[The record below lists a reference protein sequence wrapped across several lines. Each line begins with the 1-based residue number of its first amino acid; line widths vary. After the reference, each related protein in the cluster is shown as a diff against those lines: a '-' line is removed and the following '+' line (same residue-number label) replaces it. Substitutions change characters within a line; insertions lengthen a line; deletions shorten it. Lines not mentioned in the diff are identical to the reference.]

1 MKKALFLLSLLV
13 SGSLSSYAQEATK
26 IEAEAA
32 KYADCKLIE
41 DSKYSGGKALEL
53 TDESA
58 KITFTYNAAESGK
71 FTLYV
76 CYDALYGAKVVN
88 VTVNGAT
95 TNLQTGDKVLEE
107 AEAGTFIMKKGENT
121 IEITPNWTWFR
132 IDYISIAS
140 GSSAAVE
147 FNISDKPVDAKA
159 SDAAKKVYTFLRDN
173 FGKKT
178 VSGIMTGDMT
188 TANGDVTKH
197 EDVQAVYKASGKYP
211 ALVGFDFMNA
221 TGKEEETSWY
231 KDYTN
236 ASIEL
241 AKDLYKRGGIPAFTW
256 HWRDPSRATNAFY
269 ANNEGDPLM
278 VAKRALISLRNRYR
292 ERGASL
298 EILSAGSTG
307 YGEMLFHRAMNTECH
322 VVETVGLIKMD
333 FLGLK
338 NLTIIKNAIQMIKKN
353 HGVEI
358 DIDHIPIDDE
368 ATYKLFCEGNTVGT
382 FQFESAGM
390 QKYLR
395 ELEPHVFE
403 DLIAMN
409 ALYRPGPMDYIPDF
423 IDRKQGRKP
432 IEYDIPCMEK
442 YLKDTYGITVY
453 QEQVMLLSRQLAGF
467 TRGQSDTLRKAM
479 GKKQIEKMNEL
490 EVLFYQGGEKNGHPK
505 DKLHKIWEDWKKF
518 ASYAFNKSHATCYSW
533 VAYQTAYLKAHYP
546 AEYMAAVMTSG
557 QSDIKRTTELMD
569 DCRRHGLEIL
579 PPSIN
584 ESDMDFSVNSK
595 GQIRFGLKAISGMGE
610 AAADAII
617 SEREKNGPY
626 TDIFDLLE
634 RADLRSLNR
643 KNIEALVKAGALD
656 GIGTMHRAQYFY
668 RENDNAPTYVEKLM
682 RWALHNKQNADNAQ
696 MSIFDMNEEIKKD
709 SRPAIPQCEEWS
721 VVQRCREE
729 FSVIGLY
736 LSGHPLD
743 DYRYEMTY
751 FTNTQCAELADPSNL
766 LDKDLRIGGIVT
778 DAKNGISSKNGDPY
792 GALTIEDL
800 SGAYN
805 LRLFKG
811 EYLKFK
817 DFFQKDLFI
826 YIKGSYRQFSRTLD
840 DGTVYHSK
848 PVFKVYSIT
857 LLREVLD
864 NNTKLLQF
872 NIDLH
877 DITPELCQQIQSLA
891 KKHRGKTPMEAHIVD
906 PASTLT
912 LTMKTC
918 DLLVSPRDMIIDL
931 NRLPGIFNLKP
942 VTHKF

>member
-1 MKKALFLLSLLV
+1 M
-13 SGSLSSYAQEATK
+13 
-26 IEAEAA
+26 
-32 KYADCKLIE
+32 
-41 DSKYSGGKALEL
+41 
-53 TDESA
+53 
-58 KITFTYNAAESGK
+58 
-71 FTLYV
+71 
-76 CYDALYGAKVVN
+76 
-88 VTVNGAT
+88 
-95 TNLQTGDKVLEE
+95 
-107 AEAGTFIMKKGENT
+107 
-121 IEITPNWTWFR
+121 
-132 IDYISIAS
+132 
-140 GSSAAVE
+140 
-147 FNISDKPVDAKA
+147 
-159 SDAAKKVYTFLRDN
+159 
-173 FGKKT
+173 
-178 VSGIMTGDMT
+178 
-188 TANGDVTKH
+188 
-197 EDVQAVYKASGKYP
+197 
-211 ALVGFDFMNA
+211 
-221 TGKEEETSWY
+221 
-231 KDYTN
+231 
-236 ASIEL
+236 
-241 AKDLYKRGGIPAFTW
+241 
-256 HWRDPSRATNAFY
+256 
-269 ANNEGDPLM
+269 
-278 VAKRALISLRNRYR
+278 
-292 ERGASL
+292 
-298 EILSAGSTG
+298 
-307 YGEMLFHRAMNTECH
+307 
-322 VVETVGLIKMD
+322 
-333 FLGLK
+333 
-338 NLTIIKNAIQMIKKN
+338 
-353 HGVEI
+353 
-358 DIDHIPIDDE
+358 
-368 ATYKLFCEGNTVGT
+368 
-382 FQFESAGM
+382 
-390 QKYLR
+390 
-395 ELEPHVFE
+395 FE

-626 TDIFDLLE
+626 ADIFDLLE

-912 LTMKTC
+912 LTMKTR

>member
-1 MKKALFLLSLLV
+1 
-13 SGSLSSYAQEATK
+13 
-26 IEAEAA
+26 
-32 KYADCKLIE
+32 
-41 DSKYSGGKALEL
+41 
-53 TDESA
+53 
-58 KITFTYNAAESGK
+58 
-71 FTLYV
+71 
-76 CYDALYGAKVVN
+76 
-88 VTVNGAT
+88 
-95 TNLQTGDKVLEE
+95 
-107 AEAGTFIMKKGENT
+107 
-121 IEITPNWTWFR
+121 
-132 IDYISIAS
+132 
-140 GSSAAVE
+140 
-147 FNISDKPVDAKA
+147 
-159 SDAAKKVYTFLRDN
+159 
-173 FGKKT
+173 
-178 VSGIMTGDMT
+178 
-188 TANGDVTKH
+188 
-197 EDVQAVYKASGKYP
+197 
-211 ALVGFDFMNA
+211 
-221 TGKEEETSWY
+221 
-231 KDYTN
+231 
-236 ASIEL
+236 
-241 AKDLYKRGGIPAFTW
+241 
-256 HWRDPSRATNAFY
+256 
-269 ANNEGDPLM
+269 
-278 VAKRALISLRNRYR
+278 
-292 ERGASL
+292 
-298 EILSAGSTG
+298 
-307 YGEMLFHRAMNTECH
+307 
-322 VVETVGLIKMD
+322 
-333 FLGLK
+333 
-338 NLTIIKNAIQMIKKN
+338 
-353 HGVEI
+353 
-358 DIDHIPIDDE
+358 
-368 ATYKLFCEGNTVGT
+368 
-382 FQFESAGM
+382 
-390 QKYLR
+390 
-395 ELEPHVFE
+395 
-403 DLIAMN
+403 
-409 ALYRPGPMDYIPDF
+409 MDYIPDF

-751 FTNTQCAELADPSNL
+751 FTNTQCAELADPTNL

-912 LTMKTC
+912 LTMKTR